1 MQKDLELFQMTIFL
15 MASETFVS
23 GSSKQI
29 QISTYSP
36 TSEITADIGWKG
48 FPRFPGSGS
57 SSSGAF
63 PSSFSLW
70 HCCWVYVVSEV
81 LVFGLGVFFG
91 GKGRGKRENE

>member
-1 MQKDLELFQMTIFL
+1 MPIFFI
-15 MASETFVS
+15 ASQTFVS
-23 GSSKQI
+23 GSSKLT
-29 QISTYSP
+29 QISTCSP

-48 FPRFPGSGS
+48 FPHFPGSGS

-81 LVFGLGVFFG
+81 SVFGFGGVFWG
-91 GKGRGKRENE
+91 QGEGKEGE